1 MNLNFSIEQKQT
13 VNQKFIHMV
22 NLLQMN
28 RQELLVYLEEQSMDN
43 PLLEVDES
51 IYQYMPS
58 DIQEDW
64 MEQLED
70 KKESLS
76 EVLRQQLILEDY
88 TALEETVTK
97 DIIYSLDENGFL
109 GDDISEIAKRN
120 QVNSN
125 LVKHCLEKIQS
136 LEPAGI
142 GAVDLKDCLMIQLN
156 RLPKRNLLA
165 ENIVENYLELVAKNH
180 LPRIARETKTSVAR
194 VKNAC
199 EIIKSLNP
207 KPVNGC
213 YKEENIKYILPDF
226 LVKQTDGN
234 LKIEFADHTE
244 NLVKIHKLYFQ
255 TEEIPQDAKSYIYT
269 KTRQAEEVIRTIQNR
284 KVTLQNIMTEIV
296 ACQSEFFF
304 EGQKK
309 LKTLKM
315 HEIAHRLKIHESTVS
330 RAVNGKYFQYEWGV
344 FPVKYLFAKA
354 ISGNLSTTEIV
365 KDQIKQLIH
374 QEDKKNPLSDQKLQ
388 ELLTQDGHKIS
399 RRTVAKYRMQM
410 NIRDASGR
418 KIKF

>member
-1 MNLNFSIEQKQT
+1 MNFNFSIEQKQT

-58 DIQEDW
+58 EIQEDW
-64 MEQLED
+64 LEQLED

-76 EVLRQQLILEDY
+76 EVLIQQLILEDY
-88 TALEETVTK
+88 TVLEEKVTK

-109 GDDISEIAKRN
+109 GDDILEIAKRN
-120 QVNSN
+120 QVDSK
-125 LVKHCLEKIQS
+125 LVIHCLEKIQS

-156 RLPKRNLLA
+156 RLPKRNILA

-180 LPRIARETKTSVAR
+180 LQRIARETKTSVAR

-213 YKEENIKYILPDF
+213 YKEENIKFILPDF
-226 LVKQTDGN
+226 LVKQINGN

-244 NLVKIHKLYFQ
+244 NLVRIQKLCFQ
-255 TEEIPQDAKSYIYT
+255 TEEIPQDVKSYIYT

-296 ACQSEFFF
+296 ICQSEFFF

-309 LKTLKM
+309 LKALTM
-315 HEIAHRLKIHESTVS
+315 QEIAQRLEIHESTVS
-330 RAVNGKYFQYEWGV
+330 RAVNGKYFQCEWGV

-374 QEDKKNPLSDQKLQ
+374 QEDKRNPLSDQKLQ